1 MLANASFPALAGERG
16 PARVAVLRALHL
28 GDMLCAVPALRA
40 LRAGFPDSELV
51 LVALPWARELV
62 DRFDVYLDDLLELP
76 GWPGLPEAPSP
87 KGDDLARFLADAR
100 TRQFDLALQ
109 LHGSGEV
116 TNPLA
121 LLLGARAT
129 AGFFRP
135 GDWCPDPARFLPY
148 PDDAHEVERLLRLVE
163 FVGGERQGEALEF
176 PLRDEDVE
184 ELRSLPGADELDQ
197 DEYAC
202 IHPGGRDAEARWP
215 PERFAAVADALARR
229 GLRVVVTG
237 TTSEMD
243 TVEAAVRRMRLD
255 PLVLAGQTTLGALAA
270 LLAGSRLL
278 VTNDTGVGHLAAA
291 LHTPSIL
298 AFDEQK
304 LERWGPRDSERCRVV
319 LKDASAEEAL
329 AAADALLRSLAA
341 ARP

>member
-1 MLANASFPALAGERG
+1 MLANPSFPAPAGDRR
-16 PARVAVLRALHL
+16 PTRIAVLRALQL

-40 LRAGFPDSELV
+40 LRAAFPESELV
-51 LVALPWARELV
+51 LVALPWAREIV

-76 GWPGLPEAPSP
+76 GWPGLREAPSP
-87 KGDDLARFLADAR
+87 RGEDVARFLSEAR
-100 TRQFDLALQ
+100 ARQFDLSLQ

-121 LLLGARAT
+121 LLLGARET

-135 GDWCPDPARFLPY
+135 GAWCPDPARFLPY
-148 PDDAHEVERLLRLVE
+148 PEHAHEVERLLRLVQ
-163 FVGGERQGEALEF
+163 FLGAERQGDALEF

-197 DEYAC
+197 DEYVC
-202 IHPGGRDAEARWP
+202 IHPGGRDAEARWA

-229 GLRVVVTG
+229 GLRVIVTG
-237 TTSEMD
+237 TTSEME
-243 TVEAAVRRMRLD
+243 TVEATVRRMRFH

-278 VTNDTGVGHLAAA
+278 IANDTGVGHLAAA
-291 LHTPSIL
+291 LGTPSVL

-304 LERWGPRDSERCRVV
+304 LARWGPRDSERFRVV